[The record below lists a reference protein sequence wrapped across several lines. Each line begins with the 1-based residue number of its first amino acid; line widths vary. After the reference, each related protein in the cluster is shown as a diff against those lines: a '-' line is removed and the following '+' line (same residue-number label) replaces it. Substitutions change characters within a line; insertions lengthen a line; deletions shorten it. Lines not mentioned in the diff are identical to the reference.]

1 MTRHIRVTR
10 YHAILRVQQHLETK
24 SFPRLQMA
32 LLVALTGA
40 GGWLCS
46 ALLLHAGMHSMAL
59 RYPLAVGAAY
69 GFFMLL
75 LWLWLRID
83 SRDFFDLPSPNW
95 NGTGS
100 SRHCADAA
108 DLAAAP
114 FKSGGGGDYAGGGA
128 SAPWDSPALDS
139 PALGSPSLPST
150 DTPGLFSGLSDAAGS
165 VSDADEIAIPL
176 IAIVMAVGMALAS
189 LYVIYIA
196 PVLFSELMFDGVLSY
211 TLYRRL
217 RTSDSPHWVQTA
229 MRHTAVPF
237 AVTALLLALVGLG
250 LGLYAPGAHSL
261 GQALAQHAAH

>member
-10 YHAILRVQQHLETK
+10 YHAILRVQQQLETK

-75 LWLWLRID
+75 LWLWLRTD
-83 SRDFFDLPSPNW
+83 SRDYIDLPSPNW
-95 NGTGS
+95 NGSGS
-100 SRHCADAA
+100 SRHCADAT
-108 DLAAAP
+108 DLATTP

-128 SAPWDSPALDS
+128 SARLDGPAFDSPAL
-139 PALGSPSLPST
+139 ST
-150 DTPGLFSGLSDAAGS
+150 TETPNLFSGLSDAAGS

-237 AVTALLLALVGLG
+237 AVTALLLALVGGG